1 MYACF
6 SNNGGEVTKEKIDV
20 SVHSGQTIMRQMVLL
35 TMFKLKKMKDREFST
50 KKLAESIKVLRK
62 ASGVNV
68 KEFCKSIHMT
78 ERSYYSALKSKLT
91 IRIFMLL
98 SCILW
103 WKIMA
108 IAEWTRR

>member
-1 MYACF
+1 METLCFNAFIAMYACF
-6 SNNGGEVTKEKIDV
+6 SNNGGGGVKEKKKTGV
-20 SVHSGQTIMRQMVLL
+20 YSGQTIMRQMVLL

-91 IRIFMLL
+91 I
-98 SCILW
+98 
-103 WKIMA
+103 
-108 IAEWTRR
+108 

>member
-1 MYACF
+1 
-6 SNNGGEVTKEKIDV
+6 
-20 SVHSGQTIMRQMVLL
+20 
-35 TMFKLKKMKDREFST
+35 MKDRNFST

-68 KEFCKSIHMT
+68 KEFCKS
-78 ERSYYSALKSKLT
+78 
-91 IRIFMLL
+91 
-98 SCILW
+98 CILW

>member
-1 MYACF
+1 METFCFNAFIAMYACF
-6 SNNGGEVTKEKIDV
+6 CNNGGEVTKEKKDA
-20 SVHSGQTIMRQMVLL
+20 SVHCGQTIMRQMVLL

-50 KKLAESIKVLRK
+50 KKLAESIKALRK

-91 IRIFMLL
+91 
-98 SCILW
+98 
-103 WKIMA
+103 
-108 IAEWTRR
+108 T

>member
-1 MYACF
+1 
-6 SNNGGEVTKEKIDV
+6 
-20 SVHSGQTIMRQMVLL
+20 
-35 TMFKLKKMKDREFST
+35 MKDRNFST

-91 IRIFMLL
+91 SEFL
-98 SCILW
+98 CYYHAFFGGKLW
-103 WKIMA
+103 RLRNGRGDRGG
-108 IAEWTRR
+108 ETRVVECGDGELVGVFGGGEREV

>member
-1 MYACF
+1 MLRLAFDFIIAWRETRTRPNAY
-6 SNNGGEVTKEKIDV
+6 
-20 SVHSGQTIMRQMVLL
+20 LL

-91 IRIFMLL
+91 I
-98 SCILW
+98 
-103 WKIMA
+103 
-108 IAEWTRR
+108 

>member
-1 MYACF
+1 METLCFNAFIAMYACF

-78 ERSYYSALKSKLT
+78 ERSYYSALKSKLIT
-91 IRIFMLL
+91 
-98 SCILW
+98 
-103 WKIMA
+103 
-108 IAEWTRR
+108 